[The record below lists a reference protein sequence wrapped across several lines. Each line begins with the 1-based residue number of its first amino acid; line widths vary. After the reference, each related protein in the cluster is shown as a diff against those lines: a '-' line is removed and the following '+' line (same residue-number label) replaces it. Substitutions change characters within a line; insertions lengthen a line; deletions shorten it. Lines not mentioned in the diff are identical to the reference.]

1 MGPSTSMIHL
11 VGPGGSGKSTVG
23 AALATR
29 LRCPLYDLDRVF
41 ERRRA
46 DIDDFIE
53 RHGYEAYAR
62 ENVAVY
68 LELAPRLPGSVVA
81 LSSGFMVYPASVH
94 PAYTFVAEGAARGF
108 TTPLPL

>member
-1 MGPSTSMIHL
+1 MAPSISMIQL
-11 VGPGGSGKSTVG
+11 IGPGGSGKSTVG
-23 AALATR
+23 AALAMR
-29 LRCPLYDLDRVF
+29 LGCPFHDLDREF

-46 DIDDFIE
+46 DIDGFIG

-68 LELAPRLPGSVVA
+68 LELAPHLPGSVVA

-94 PAYTFVAEGAARGF
+94 PAYASVTA
-108 TTPLPL
+108 